1 MNARGVIEVIIA
13 MVGLRLGVLGPEAY
27 TIIVLVA
34 IATSVMAPPVL
45 RLTMARVE
53 HTAEERLRERV
64 DFRDESPSPEAQ

>member
-1 MNARGVIEVIIA
+1 
-13 MVGLRLGVLGPEAY
+13 
-27 TIIVLVA
+27 
-34 IATSVMAPPVL
+34 MAPPVL